1 MRTVDEKDGKVSP
14 FISGIMLAAGA
25 STRMGRP
32 KQLLPIGGRPLLQH
46 VLDEAVASSLDEIVV
61 VLGHRAQDIKKA
73 IELPRGRSVRMV
85 VNPNYAGGQ
94 STSLRLGL
102 RSTDPRAVGVGVLLG
117 DQLHVTARLID
128 RLAAVF
134 LTGGSPVVRPVY
146 SGTGSRPVPGHP
158 VFLARRIWAEVEK
171 LDGDQGARSLL
182 SAHPNWV
189 VEIAVESDPPAD
201 LDTWDDYQRAVEAE
215 AAPATGR
222 GRDMRG
228 VGGG

>member
-73 IELPRGRSVRMV
+73 IELPPGRSVRMV

-134 LTGGSPVVRPVY
+134 LASGSPVVRPVY
-146 SGTGSRPVPGHP
+146 SGTCSRPVPGHP
-158 VFLARRIWAEVEK
+158 VFLARRIWPEVEK
-171 LDGDQGARSLL
+171 VDGDQGARSLL
-182 SAHPNWV
+182 SDHPKWV
-189 VEIAVESDPPAD
+189 VEIPVESDPPVD
-201 LDTWDDYQRAVEAE
+201 VDTWDDYQRAVYAE
-215 AAPATGR
+215 PAIGR
-222 GRDMRG
+222 GREIGRAA
-228 VGGG
+228 GG